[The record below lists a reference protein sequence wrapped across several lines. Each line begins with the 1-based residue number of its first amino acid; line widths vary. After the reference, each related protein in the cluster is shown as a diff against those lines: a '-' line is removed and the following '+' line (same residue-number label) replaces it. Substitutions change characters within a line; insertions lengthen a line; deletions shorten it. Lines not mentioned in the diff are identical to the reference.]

1 MRPDTLLATEKFLVD
16 CALYGQVKCL
26 RLDNRTEFMNN
37 DFQTLL
43 RKRGIKHETSCPNS
57 PHQNGTAERHWRT
70 LFEMARCSLL
80 ERSVPKVLWPYA
92 VQTAAHI
99 RNRCYYN
106 RTQTT
111 ENSTY
116 VNTDYCYKVC
126 GAPRTYIEAMNSPK
140 APGWEQAMKNELEA
154 LKVND
159 TFVLTALPE
168 GKNLVGGKWVYT
180 VKEDVN
186 RSETLKARYVA
197 KGYSQVHG
205 INYEETFS
213 PTADITSIRILMQ
226 LAAQYDLTV
235 HQMDVRAAFLHAPID
250 HEIYMEQPEGLLL
263 QSFRSVSSDLH
274 QCYYML

>member
-1 MRPDTLLATEKFLVD
+1 MLATEKFLVD

-70 LFEMARCSLL
+70 LFEMARCLLL

-111 ENSTY
+111 PYFCMTGKKPDLSKMWVFGSECYTY
-116 VNTDYCYKVC
+116 EYDRKKLDPKCEKGVFVGYDK
-126 GAPRTYIEAMNSPK
+126 NSPAYLVYHPEAGK
-140 APGWEQAMKNELEA
+140 IMKHRLVKFIKNCSAEQGTQTEIASEDLGSSTKVERCKNDERDGRE
-154 LKVND
+154 
-159 TFVLTALPE
+159 
-168 GKNLVGGKWVYT
+168 
-180 VKEDVN
+180 
-186 RSETLKARYVA
+186 RCR
-197 KGYSQVHG
+197 
-205 INYEETFS
+205 
-213 PTADITSIRILMQ
+213 IR
-226 LAAQYDLTV
+226 
-235 HQMDVRAAFLHAPID
+235 RK
-250 HEIYMEQPEGLLL
+250 
-263 QSFRSVSSDLH
+263 
-274 QCYYML
+274 